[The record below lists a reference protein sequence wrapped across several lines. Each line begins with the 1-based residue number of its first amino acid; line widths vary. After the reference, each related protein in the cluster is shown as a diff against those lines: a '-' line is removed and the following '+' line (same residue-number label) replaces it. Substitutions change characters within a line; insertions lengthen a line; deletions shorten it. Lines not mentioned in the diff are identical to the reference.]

1 MQSDVLAGFPLEML
15 TTFASQLIRL
25 GAFVKQ
31 YSVAN
36 TPSLHS
42 GGPDAVQPGKK
53 RGQGAVA
60 REQKGRVG
68 LGKMGTNQLWRRP
81 DHALPSTADAAFGA

>member
-15 TTFASQLIRL
+15 TTFGSQLIRL

-60 REQKGRVG
+60 REQGPC
-68 LGKMGTNQLWRRP
+68 GTREDGDQS
-81 DHALPSTADAAFGA
+81 ALAPP